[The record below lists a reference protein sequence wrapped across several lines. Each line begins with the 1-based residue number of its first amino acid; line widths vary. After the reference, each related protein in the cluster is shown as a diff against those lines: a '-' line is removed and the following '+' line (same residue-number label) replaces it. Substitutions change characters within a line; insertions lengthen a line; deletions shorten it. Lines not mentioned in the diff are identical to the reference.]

1 LSYEW
6 YRDWLEEAFDDLEA
20 AKGLFQLGKWSK
32 VCFFSHQAAEKAL
45 KALCIKNLGIY
56 LHTHSVARLL
66 EEIKKAVNISEDL
79 ILKVGK
85 LDRHYVPTRYPNAW
99 PALPPYKHYSR
110 DDAEE
115 ALGIAVEVIEFVKG
129 EVKRDP

>member
-1 LSYEW
+1 MIWRPLKE
-6 YRDWLEEAFDDLEA
+6 
-20 AKGLFQLGKWSK
+20 LFRLGKWSK
-32 VCFFSHQAAEKAL
+32 VCFFSHQAVEKAL

-79 ILKVGK
+79 ILKVEK

-110 DDAEE
+110 DDDEE
-115 ALGIAVEVIEFVKG
+115 ALRIAVEVIEFVKG